1 MTWAVRPRRDP
12 FAWNDASR
20 SPSMAATAQRP
31 GPWVG
36 TRRRVTISSPCI
48 RHEGELSL
56 FADDRHLDCIDLT
69 SQRYRFIER
78 LAQGS
83 KGPQRLR
90 PGFATFAGDE

>member
-1 MTWAVRPRRDP
+1 L
-12 FAWNDASR
+12 
-20 SPSMAATAQRP
+20 SP
-31 GPWVG
+31 
-36 TRRRVTISSPCI
+36 
-48 RHEGELSL
+48 

-90 PGFATFAGDE
+90 WIRHVGGGDE